1 LFLDLTNG
9 AIQDLFDFS
18 PFFLPFGKTGGL
30 QILRCQGLAVD
41 HYGFTLDALTLNPSG
56 FCNVGVYQA

>member
-18 PFFLPFGKTGGL
+18 PSFIPFGKAGGL
-30 QILRCQGLAVD
+30 QIHLCQGFAVD
-41 HYGFTLDALTLNPSG
+41 DYGGTLGA
-56 FCNVGVYQA
+56 F